1 MVDSSRWNRR
11 RSRGAKDRSSVSQS
25 QLLLPPLPR
34 SMLPRKLFRLDFS
47 RPSYA
52 RRNAEARTTLA
63 IDPRESRLPPSKRS
77 LRRRQTS
84 RYMFSSSR
92 CVARLLRG
100 PFADCSSTQDNLIN
114 QKVMQRQL
122 KLQKFEVTLANH
134 GQEALDILLAAEAKG
149 ATVENPIGIILMDI
163 EVSLPS
169 VAWWKSR
176 ADRERTV
183 DACDGWIDCD
193 SRDSE
198 DGGIGRTQISLRQS

>member
-1 MVDSSRWNRR
+1 M
-11 RSRGAKDRSSVSQS
+11 
-25 QLLLPPLPR
+25 
-34 SMLPRKLFRLDFS
+34 
-47 RPSYA
+47 
-52 RRNAEARTTLA
+52 
-63 IDPRESRLPPSKRS
+63 
-77 LRRRQTS
+77 
-84 RYMFSSSR
+84 
-92 CVARLLRG
+92 
-100 PFADCSSTQDNLIN
+100 
-114 QKVMQRQL
+114 
-122 KLQKFEVTLANH
+122 TLANH